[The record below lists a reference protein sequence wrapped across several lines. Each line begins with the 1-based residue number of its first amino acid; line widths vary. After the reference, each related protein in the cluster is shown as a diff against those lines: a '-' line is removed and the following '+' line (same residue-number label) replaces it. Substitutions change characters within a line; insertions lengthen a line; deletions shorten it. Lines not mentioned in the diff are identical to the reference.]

1 MKNTSSPI
9 FKRSLAVFGLLA
21 LFACAIVFKI
31 FQIQILEGD
40 QWREKAKSQSATYKN
55 IEAVRGNIYAE
66 DGSLLATSVPIY
78 EVRMD
83 LKTEALTDEI
93 FDQNI
98 DSLSQSLAEL
108 FKDRSAFE
116 WKIRLTEAR
125 ERGDRYH
132 LIKRKVRYNELKSL
146 REFPIFNRGRYK
158 GGLIY
163 LQQNKREKPFKVLAA
178 RTIGYAREGI
188 KPVGLEGAY
197 NEQLSGVSGKRL
209 MQKIAGG
216 VWMPLNDENEI
227 EPIDGADLLT
237 TIDINIQDVAEK
249 ALERQLSMHQADH
262 GCVVLMEVATGE
274 VKAIA
279 NLSRTKLGE
288 YYEIYNY
295 AVGESTEPG
304 STFKLASYL
313 AALEDG
319 YIKLSDSIDTEKG
332 RHRFYDTDMYDSH
345 EGGFGKIT
353 VKNAFEVSSNIA
365 VAKII
370 TEHYGKQPQK
380 FIDRLY
386 KIGLNK
392 PLGLEIYGEGSPQIK
407 STSSES
413 WSGISLPWMSHG
425 YEVTMTPL
433 QILTLY
439 NAVANDGVMVKPRFV
454 KEIRR
459 MGKVQKRLEPEVLN
473 KQICSEK
480 TLNELKAMLEGVVE
494 NGTARNLK
502 NAHFKIAGKTGTAQI
517 ANAKYGYKYKSRV
530 SYQASFA
537 GYFPADDPKYSCI
550 VVVNAPSRNVY
561 YGNLVAGPI
570 FKEIADKVYATSV
583 DIHDEVQN
591 VQLAD
596 RPKIPVSKNSH
607 TRDLEYVFNE
617 LRIPYEFR
625 SADGTWAQTVTQNE
639 KVEIYRRKVL
649 PGLVPNVLGM
659 NIQDALYIL
668 ENHGLEVEI
677 KGSGTV
683 KKQSLRAGQ
692 NFNKGQHIRI
702 ELS

>member
-1 MKNTSSPI
+1 MKQSNPI
-9 FKRSLAVFGLLA
+9 FKRSMAIFGLLA

-31 FQIQILEGD
+31 FQIQVLEGTK
-40 QWREKAKSQSATYKN
+40 WKEKAKSQSAAYKN
-55 IEAVRGNIYAE
+55 IDAVRGNIYAD

-93 FDQNI
+93 FEANVD
-98 DSLSQSLAEL
+98 SLAESLSGL
-108 FKDRSAFE
+108 FKDRTPFE

-132 LIKRKVRYNELKSL
+132 LIQRKVRYNELKAL
-146 REFPIFNRGRYK
+146 RQFPIFKRGRYK

-178 RTIGYAREGI
+178 RTIGYTREGI

-197 NEQLSGVSGKRL
+197 NKELSGVSGKRL

-227 EPIDGADLLT
+227 EPIDGADLYT
-237 TIDINIQDVAEK
+237 TLDINIQDVAEK

-262 GCVVLMEVATGE
+262 GCVVLMEVETGE

-279 NLSRTKLGE
+279 NLSRTKRGE

-304 STFKLASYL
+304 STFKLASYM
-313 AALEDG
+313 AAIEDG
-319 YIKLSDSIDTEKG
+319 YIDLTDSIDTERGKFK
-332 RHRFYDTDMYDSH
+332 FYDTYMYDSH
-345 EGGFGKIT
+345 EGGFGKIS
-353 VKNAFEVSSNIA
+353 VQRAFEVSSNIA

-370 TEHYGKQPQK
+370 NENYGKNPQA
-380 FIDRLY
+380 FIDHLY
-386 KIGLNK
+386 KIGLNT

-407 STSSES
+407 STSSKS
-413 WSGISLPWMSHG
+413 WSGITLPWMSHG
-425 YEVTMTPL
+425 YEVAMTPL

-439 NAVANDGVMVKPRFV
+439 NAVGNNGRMVKPRFV
-454 KEIRR
+454 REVGR
-459 MGKVQKRLEPEVLN
+459 MGKVQKEFEPSVLN
-473 KQICSEK
+473 EKICSDR
-480 TLNELKAMLEGVVE
+480 TLTKLKAMLEGVVE

-517 ANAKYGYKYKSRV
+517 ANDKYGYKYKSKV
-530 SYQASFA
+530 SYQASFV
-537 GYFPADDPKYSCI
+537 GYFPAEKPKYSCI

-570 FKEIADKVYATSV
+570 FKEIADKVYATSI
-583 DIHDEVQN
+583 DIHDEIQSVDI
-591 VQLAD
+591 AG
-596 RPKIPVSKNSH
+596 RIKIPVSKNSY
-607 TRDLEYVFNE
+607 TKDLETVFNS
-617 LRIPYEFR
+617 LNIPYVLR
-625 SADGTWAQTVTQNE
+625 SADGTWARTITQAE
-639 KVEIYRRKVL
+639 EVEVYRQKVL
-649 PGLVPNVLGM
+649 PGMVPNVQGM
-659 NIQDALYIL
+659 NIQDALFIL
-668 ENHGLEVEI
+668 ENHGLQVEI
-677 KGSGTV
+677 QGSGMV
-683 KKQSLRAGQ
+683 KKQSLKAGQ
-692 NFNKGQHIRI
+692 KFNQGQHIRI